1 MQQLTFIFFMCSNL
15 KGDLFMFLL
24 TKFYG
29 YFAVK
34 SALCLA
40 GYLVTVLQGAPSET
54 LLSVGLLSAVA
65 GPLFYFV
72 GE

>member
-1 MQQLTFIFFMCSNL
+1 
-15 KGDLFMFLL
+15 MFLF

-29 YFAVK
+29 YFILK
-34 SALCLA
+34 SLICLA
-40 GYLVTVLQGAPSET
+40 GYVATAYAGEPSET
-54 LLSVGLLSAVA
+54 LFVVGVLSAVA

>member
-1 MQQLTFIFFMCSNL
+1 MCSNL
-15 KGDLFMFLL
+15 KGDLFMFLF

-29 YFAVK
+29 YFILK
-34 SALCLA
+34 SLICLA
-40 GYLVTVLQGAPSET
+40 GYVATAYAGEPSET
-54 LLSVGLLSAVA
+54 LFVVGLLSAAA